1 MLNIYLVEARR
12 QWIMFLRYPMEAFA
26 GVVVFSIIFTALFA
40 GSRYLAGAGADFGSR
55 LDQVVANYVLWLVTT
70 GLFAGPGAQLVDD
83 SRSGILE
90 QLFITPHNFAAF
102 SVVRTL
108 AGLAQH
114 LLLIGVVLGVICLI
128 TGTRLQYRW
137 VELIPFAFQ
146 IMAAVGVGLL
156 VCAYAMLVKQVA
168 AILSIGQF
176 ILIAF
181 VATPIQALGEWG
193 RWISLFIPINPSA
206 QLLQRQL
213 AGGYEANM
221 ADLMMAMVNGGL
233 YLGIGML
240 LLTLAARRAKR
251 LALIGTF

>member
-1 MLNIYLVEARR
+1 M
-12 QWIMFLRYPMEAFA
+12 
-26 GVVVFSIIFTALFA
+26 
-40 GSRYLAGAGADFGSR
+40 
-55 LDQVVANYVLWLVTT
+55 
-70 GLFAGPGAQLVDD
+70 
-83 SRSGILE
+83 
-90 QLFITPHNFAAF
+90 
-102 SVVRTL
+102 
-108 AGLAQH
+108 
-114 LLLIGVVLGVICLI
+114 
-128 TGTRLQYRW
+128 
-137 VELIPFAFQ
+137 
-146 IMAAVGVGLL
+146 
-156 VCAYAMLVKQVA
+156 CAYAMLVKQVA

-213 AGGYEANM
+213 AGGYEASM